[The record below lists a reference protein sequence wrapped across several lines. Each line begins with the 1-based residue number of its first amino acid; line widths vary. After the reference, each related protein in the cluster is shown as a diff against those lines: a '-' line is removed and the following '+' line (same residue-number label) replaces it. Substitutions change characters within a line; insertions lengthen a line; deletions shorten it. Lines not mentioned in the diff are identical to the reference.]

1 MRSSSE
7 AALCE
12 NDDGAAIKTMIKEK
26 KNLLRI
32 SKLQLMKQK
41 SRVHPN
47 QHRDRWKR
55 LQDDVCFQT
64 HN

>member
-32 SKLQLMKQK
+32 STLQLMKQK
-41 SRVHPN
+41 SLRSSGPTS
-47 QHRDRWKR
+47 RP
-55 LQDDVCFQT
+55 LET
-64 HN
+64 AAG